1 MNHLPADDS
10 HEISSFIF
18 QLRHLSFDAV
28 MTDWCLK
35 GLFMNKQRMSYLF
48 ETVIVSMSM
57 KLSLGHVAYLRVQSR
72 ALLLYFF
79 LSCNHNLAIS
89 GTNGSFGLG
98 SVSKVVMDSNT
109 KT

>member
-1 MNHLPADDS
+1 
-10 HEISSFIF
+10 
-18 QLRHLSFDAV
+18 
-28 MTDWCLK
+28 
-35 GLFMNKQRMSYLF
+35 MNKQPKFYLF
-48 ETVIVSMSM
+48 ETVTVSMSL
-57 KLSLGHVAYLRVQSR
+57 KFSLGHVAYLRVQSR

-109 KT
+109 ERKINKP